1 MIVILD
7 SQFTSSQC
15 PFNAVGKSFTTPT
28 LEVLSVN
35 ELMSLTGHESESA
48 LKTYLNID
56 RLETS
61 SKASEKIREALKQRA
76 A

>member
-1 MIVILD
+1 MH
-7 SQFTSSQC
+7 S
-15 PFNAVGKSFTTPT
+15 

-35 ELMSLTGHESESA
+35 ELMSLTGHESEST

-61 SKASEKIREALKQRA
+61 SKASEKIREALKQKA